1 MKLYEKE
8 VNDSA
13 NDELLSVNKTA
24 PTKKTSVNQAQK
36 TMINTN
42 TSATFNQAFEDYF
55 NSHKYIPPRAE
66 EEFLE

>member
-1 MKLYEKE
+1 MRLYEKD

-13 NDELLSVNKTA
+13 NEELLSVNKTGA
-24 PTKKTSVNQAQK
+24 TKKSLANQTHK
-36 TMINTN
+36 TVINTN
-42 TSATFNQAFEDYF
+42 TSATFNKAFEAYF